1 MTIEDPAERGF
12 ITDQDDLDEAAE
24 RTDERA
30 PDGLAPEPDSATV
43 IAPTGSA
50 ARSAATAE
58 VDLSVLDSRPEPGPP
73 RDYRF
78 PRFERA
84 RLSNGLTVMHA
95 HVPGRALLAA
105 HLLMPGGGWAEP
117 ADQAGVTV
125 LTGRA
130 MPEGTRR
137 LNAVEFIEASERL
150 GAEIHADASW
160 ESLNATMEVPRSHFG
175 PALALMAEMA
185 FEPAFPGDEVDR
197 LRDERMNDL
206 LQAWSD
212 PRRRAERVFPE
223 TIYAPGTPY
232 SRPLGGI
239 QSTVRTLDRD
249 AIVERHRGLV
259 DPTAATLVVAGDL
272 TGVPLIELAEE
283 HLGQRSG
290 QASTSSIAEQ
300 TVAGHPSSAR
310 IVLVDRPSAPQSELR
325 IGHVGVPRKSP
336 DFHAIAVLNA
346 ILGGTFNSR
355 LNRVIREE
363 KGYSYGINSSFE
375 MRRRA
380 GPFAIR
386 CAVETAVTVAALEE
400 TLRIVRD
407 MTEIAPEI
415 DELNV
420 ARDYLIGVFPLR
432 FESAGQVAAAL
443 SGLVVFEL
451 PDDELDHY
459 RPAVAAVDTD
469 AVMASA
475 RRNIR
480 PDELS
485 VVIVGDAKEVEGPLR
500 AAGLGDVT
508 VIPADA
514 SPE

>member
-1 MTIEDPAERGF
+1 VTLEDPAERGF
-12 ITDQDDLDEAAE
+12 LTDQDDLAEVAQEADELGS
-24 RTDERA
+24 
-30 PDGLAPEPDSATV
+30 DGLAPEPDSATV
-43 IAPTGSA
+43 IAPI
-50 ARSAATAE
+50 
-58 VDLSVLDSRPEPGPP
+58 DLSVLDERPLPGPP

-84 RLSNGLTVMHA
+84 RLSNGLTVVHA

-105 HLLMPGGGWAEP
+105 QLILPGGGWSEP
-117 ADQAGVTV
+117 PDQAGVTV

-130 MPEGTRR
+130 MPEGTSR
-137 LNAVEFIEASERL
+137 LSAVEFIEASERL

-160 ESLNATMEVPRSHFG
+160 ESLSATLEVPRSRFG

-185 FEPAFPGDEVDR
+185 FEPAFPGDEVER

-223 TIYAPGTPY
+223 TLYAPGTPY
-232 SRPLGGI
+232 SRPLAGV
-239 QSTVRTLDRD
+239 QSTIRPLDRD
-249 AIVERHRGLV
+249 AVVERHRQLL
-259 DPTAATLVVAGDL
+259 DPSAATLVIAGDL
-272 TGVPLIELAEE
+272 AGLSLLELAEE
-283 HLGQRSG
+283 HLGQLTGMGRA
-290 QASTSSIAEQ
+290 ASTSAEGS
-300 TVAGHPSSAR
+300 VAGHPNGAQ
-310 IVLVDRPSAPQSELR
+310 IVLVDRPSAPQSEVR
-325 IGHVGVPRKSP
+325 IGHLGVPRKTP
-336 DFHAIAVLNA
+336 DFHSISVLNA

-363 KGYSYGINSSFE
+363 KGYSYGIHSSFD

-380 GPFAIR
+380 GPFAVR
-386 CAVETAVTVAALEE
+386 CAVETAVTVPALEE
-400 TLRIVRD
+400 TLRIVRE
-407 MTEIAPEI
+407 MTEIAPET

-420 ARDYLIGVFPLR
+420 ARDYLVGVFPLR
-432 FESAGQVAAAL
+432 FETAGQVVAAL

-451 PDDELDHY
+451 PDDELDRY
-459 RPAVAAVDTD
+459 RLAVSAVDTGS
-469 AVMASA
+469 VMAAA
-475 RRNIR
+475 RQHIR
-480 PDELS
+480 PSDLS